1 MDWEQILKIARKI
14 GRLLVDTR
22 FWVAVLFIGGNFLG
36 STAWVENSDQLSQDI
51 VEAVQ
56 ALWNAVISVVSLVML
71 LYSYTK
77 RSPSGL
83 ANPNEDLADRVA
95 EKLAARLAEKG
106 N

>member
-36 STAWVENSDQLSQDI
+36 SEEWVKDADPLSQDI
-51 VEAVQ
+51 VAAIQ
-56 ALWNAVISVVSLVML
+56 ALWNALVSVVSLVML

-83 ANPNEDLADRVA
+83 VNPNEDLADRVA
-95 EKLAARLAEKG
+95 EKLAARMAEK
-106 N
+106 